1 MNRIK
6 KILMTRDKLSA
17 EAADK
22 LIADAMKAFELS
34 LVLNRPQD
42 LDEICYDWFGLEL
55 KCLKDLL

>member
-22 LIADAMKAFELS
+22 LIADAMEALASNHF
-34 LVLNRPQD
+34 QD

-55 KCLKDLL
+55 KHLEDLL